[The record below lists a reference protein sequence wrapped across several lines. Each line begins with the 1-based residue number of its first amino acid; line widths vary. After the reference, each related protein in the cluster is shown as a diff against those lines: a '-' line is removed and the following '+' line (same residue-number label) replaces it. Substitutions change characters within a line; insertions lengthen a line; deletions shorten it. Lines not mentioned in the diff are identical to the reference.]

1 MLGVLMVRG
10 SSFQDVLLSKKNKVL
25 VFFCFVIN
33 LASNKW
39 YKALRIAHLV
49 ETFDFDLSLPLSTWR
64 IFYKFQESDAQN
76 LLTPSK

>member
-1 MLGVLMVRG
+1 MLSVLMVRG
-10 SSFQDVLLSKKNKVL
+10 SSFQNVLLSKKNKVL

>member
-33 LASNKW
+33 LASNKL
-39 YKALRIAHLV
+39 YKALRIAQLV
-49 ETFDFDLSLPLSTWR
+49 ETFDFDLSLLLST
-64 IFYKFQESDAQN
+64 
-76 LLTPSK
+76 